1 MWIQILINALLWI
14 GGIKL
19 FPRISVDPGR
29 GKPLIELQKSF
40 DTDLETNNK
49 TVVCAINEINRK
61 IGYDTYSN
69 WTTNNPVLKK
79 GEVAIATIET
89 NSDGIQNSPA
99 VVVKVGDGT
108 SAYNSLKFVSG
119 LAADVYSWAKQSTKP
134 TYSASEISGL
144 SDFIPG
150 EIEDTN
156 TTYQIV
162 KVDDYNYKLQSK
174 DLNGEWAD
182 VDGGTI
188 TIPAYDDTEF
198 SNKVDTL
205 IGDDAGKSVRTIAN
219 EELAARLIP
228 ESASESLDTLQEIAA
243 WIQGHPGDASAMNA
257 AITALQNKLSGIDDR
272 TGTVK
277 KYIDDAITALSIG
290 DYAKLTDLASI
301 YGDISDLQSSVSN
314 IDTTLETVLKYKGS
328 VDNYNA
334 LPASPALGDTY
345 NIKNESTASVFY
357 LRLIPITDVTISDSG
372 MGYNE
377 ISAKYDSTAY
387 TDLNYFNNA
396 DVNFYDSN
404 GNLVVT
410 GGTTGG
416 LPSGGFISGISI
428 AQNNP
433 DASTIVYMQVEG
445 YGTDITST
453 NEGEAVYKSF
463 TINAGDNVIWNGDS
477 WDVLAGTVDLSQYA
491 LKTEM
496 PTKLSQ
502 LTNDANYSKFSG
514 SYNDLLDKPEIKVG
528 VVYPTETTI
537 EIQPNTMY
545 IFGEAASLTI
555 TLAEPSDA
563 DHLNEYM
570 FEFTSGATA
579 TALTVPDTVKWA
591 SELNIEAN
599 KIYQVSIVNNIGIIM
614 GVSYELV

>member
-1 MWIQILINALLWI
+1 M
-14 GGIKL
+14 

-29 GKPLIELQKSF
+29 GKPPIELQKSF

-49 TVVCAINEINRK
+49 TVVNAINEINRK

-69 WTTNNPVLKK
+69 WTTNNPVLKN

-144 SDFIPG
+144 SDFISG
-150 EIEDTN
+150 GIEDTN

-174 DLNGEWAD
+174 NLNGEWVD

-188 TIPAYDDTEF
+188 TIPAYDDTEI

-219 EELAARLIP
+219 EELAAQLIP

-243 WIQGHPGDASAMNA
+243 WIQSHPDDASAMNA
-257 AITALQNKLSGIDDR
+257 AITALKNKLSGIDDG
-272 TGTVK
+272 TETVK

-301 YGDISDLQSSVSN
+301 YGDISDIQSSVSN

-334 LPASPALGDTY
+334 LPASPSLGDTY

-357 LRLIPITDVTISDSG
+357 LRLIPITDVAISDSG

-377 ISAKYDSTAY
+377 ISAKYDSTTY

-445 YGTDITST
+445 YGTDITSA

-463 TINAGDNVIWNGDS
+463 TINAGDNVVWNGDS

-514 SYNDLLDKPEIKVG
+514 SYHDLLDKPEIKVG

-555 TLAEPSDA
+555 TLAEPSDTE
-563 DHLNEYM
+563 HLNEYM

-579 TALTVPDTVKWA
+579 TALTVPDTVKWV

-614 GVSYELV
+614 GV